1 MTDKIIKFAA
11 PWCGPCKAL
20 SQILEEIDLTGI
32 EFQEVNI
39 DLEPTLAAQY
49 RVRSV
54 PTMLYLKDDKVVKV
68 MVGSKTKSEVQQW
81 INQ

>member
-68 MVGSKTKSEVQQW
+68 MVGAKTKSEVQQW